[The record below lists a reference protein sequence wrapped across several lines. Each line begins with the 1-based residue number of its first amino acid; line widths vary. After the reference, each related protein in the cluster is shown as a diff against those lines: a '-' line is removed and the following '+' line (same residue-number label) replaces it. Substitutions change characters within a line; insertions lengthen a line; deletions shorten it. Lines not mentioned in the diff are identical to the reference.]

1 MKKAFSMI
9 ELIVAM
15 LILAFVFS
23 VVPMILA
30 TTFSN
35 TKTMLNQDKAIKLGE
50 LYSVLKLLP
59 YQGAQNSND
68 VYNTNP
74 NFTFESQNRS
84 ANLKLAD
91 EFLGDSDKF
100 LIKPSNN
107 KQKNYVGQNLKESGT
122 EYIFQTG
129 YGKEVIF
136 ELNSHSNSGSAN
148 KWDLSINNYTATT
161 LGSNV
166 TTTNMIIFNHGDS
179 ETNGVS
185 VTSYFANTGRKNSHF
200 YNELLP
206 FTDNGSSIATIYE
219 QQLKSLG
226 VVIK

>member
-74 NFTFESQNRS
+74 NFTLESQNRS

-148 KWDLSINNYTATT
+148 KWDLSINNGTT
-161 LGSNV
+161 LGNNV
-166 TTTNMIIFNHGDS
+166 TISNMIIFNHGDS